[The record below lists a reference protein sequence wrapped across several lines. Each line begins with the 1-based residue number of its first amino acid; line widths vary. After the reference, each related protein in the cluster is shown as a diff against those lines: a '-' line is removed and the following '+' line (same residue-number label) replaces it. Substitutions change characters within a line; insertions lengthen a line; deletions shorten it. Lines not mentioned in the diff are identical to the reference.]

1 VLEYSQNTLTKGGTM
16 SGISMVVSPDNQ
28 DSVAE
33 RIVAE
38 FKGKKVNFLVNSF
51 VLGAENPVVTKFC
64 SRMVEESSFT
74 KGPQISILFLPK
86 YKIFWDLKNERV
98 VVNFETNGDIVV
110 CRVFSK
116 AQRSKIV
123 RITVNPI

>member
-1 VLEYSQNTLTKGGTM
+1 M

-28 DSVAE
+28 YSVAD

-38 FKGKKVNFLVNSF
+38 FRGKKVNFLVNSY
-51 VLGAENPVVTKFC
+51 VLGEKNPVVTKFC
-64 SRMVEESSFT
+64 SRVVEETSFI

-110 CRVFSK
+110 CRIFSNV
-116 AQRSKIV
+116 QRSKIV